1 MFSQQLQILFFELVG
16 HVEIGTVGNVL
27 VREEFVRITRVEQV
41 LVGFGFQLV
50 NELRHH
56 LVVQWT
62 RLIDIV
68 PLIEAPDEFVAANGN
83 RVWSRVGDSNSADVV
98 VIEFD

>member
-1 MFSQQLQILFFELVG
+1 M
-16 HVEIGTVGNVL
+16 
-27 VREEFVRITRVEQV
+27 

-62 RLIDIV
+62 RFVDIV
-68 PLIEAPDEFVAANGN
+68 PLVKAPDEFVTANG
-83 RVWSRVGDSNSADVV
+83 D
-98 VIEFD
+98 

>member
-1 MFSQQLQILFFELVG
+1 MFFELVG

-56 LVVQWT
+56 LVVQWA